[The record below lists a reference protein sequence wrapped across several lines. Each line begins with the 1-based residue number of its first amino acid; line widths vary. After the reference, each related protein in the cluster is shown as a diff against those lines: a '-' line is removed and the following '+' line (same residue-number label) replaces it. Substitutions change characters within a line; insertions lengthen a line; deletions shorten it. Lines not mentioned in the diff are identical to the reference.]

1 MGRIKSWLRTMPL
14 RRAFASLVLVMAL
27 LVVCV
32 SSITIYA
39 CMTVQER
46 ILSSVTYIE
55 GKNIEP
61 EPEEDT
67 YTIVITDEGKVTPG
81 ENGMLVMLSKEYRLQ
96 NLTWQ
101 KRILYY
107 GAKVA
112 TIVLPAL
119 MFASGT
125 IICARFFYSVKI
137 DQPLTLLLQSADR
150 IAQNDLNFILE
161 YPARDEMGELCRAM
175 NTMRGDL
182 LISQRETLAL
192 MEERR
197 NLNASIAHDL
207 RTPITVMKGYTEYLS
222 HNIPLGRIPESAL
235 LETISKIEQA
245 TGRLEKY
252 VNQMRDVQA
261 LDAIPVRPE
270 ICPLRTFFMEQ
281 EDVYDT
287 LAEQNNLG
295 FLMEIKDLPNI
306 CVTLDM
312 TLTHRLI
319 DNVISNALR
328 FAQHEIRLEAS
339 WICNELAICIS
350 DDGPGFSDEALR
362 SAATP
367 FYKENSEND
376 HFGLGL
382 SICDTLC
389 RKMGGSMILS
399 NQPAGGAS
407 VEITIK
413 AESIQERE

>member
-1 MGRIKSWLRTMPL
+1 M
-14 RRAFASLVLVMAL
+14 
-27 LVVCV
+27 
-32 SSITIYA
+32 
-39 CMTVQER
+39 
-46 ILSSVTYIE
+46 
-55 GKNIEP
+55 
-61 EPEEDT
+61 
-67 YTIVITDEGKVTPG
+67 
-81 ENGMLVMLSKEYRLQ
+81 
-96 NLTWQ
+96 
-101 KRILYY
+101 
-107 GAKVA
+107 
-112 TIVLPAL
+112 LPAL

-287 LAEQNNLG
+287 LAEQNHLG
-295 FLMEIKDLPNI
+295 FLMEIKGLPDI

-350 DDGPGFSDEALR
+350 DDGPGFSDEALH